1 MFSTQ
6 HIPRND
12 ARLVEPHKRL
22 MAAVLQTVVDDCHGT
37 VHRRAAGTKEGP
49 TTGTHDVHHA
59 IAYATSKD
67 REWPFS
73 FENLCDALDID
84 AGCFRH
90 ELRKERET

>member
-6 HIPRND
+6 PIPGDD

-37 VHRRAAGTKEGP
+37 VHRRAAGVKGAP
-49 TTGTHDVHHA
+49 STGTQGVHRA
-59 IAYATSKD
+59 IAYVTSED

-84 AGCFRH
+84 AGCFRQ
-90 ELRKERET
+90 ELRKERGT